1 MGIEETGHVE
11 LIGTTIGRLLDGS
24 PRYQGNPPTDPLGQG
39 RPGRCDTPGP
49 GAEHRQHSSLPCL
62 GAQGAKPVDAAGN
75 AWSGNYVYN
84 SGSLVLDLL
93 YNLMLESTGR
103 LQNAGSMR

>member
-1 MGIEETGHVE
+1 MARRATRASRP
-11 LIGTTIGRLLDGS
+11 TPLDKA
-24 PRYQGNPPTDPLGQG
+24 GQG
-39 RPGRCDTPGP
+39 GATPLDQALSTGNI
-49 GAEHRQHSSLPCL
+49 HHYLIS
-62 GAQGAKPVDAAGN
+62 AQGAKPVDAAGN

-84 SGSLVLDLL
+84 SGNLVLDLL